1 MILVEH
7 STLSDEQTYSIADLA
22 SEFGVTPRAIR
33 FYEDRGLIAPKRAG
47 QSRIYSPSDRA
58 RLSWILRGKRTG
70 FSLSEIGELL
80 DLYLLGD
87 GRLTQAKV
95 TLDKCRERISNLE
108 TQRQDIDE
116 TIAELGEFCDTLETM
131 IMDGSMPKTGRQTTS

>member
-1 MILVEH
+1 M
-7 STLSDEQTYSIADLA
+7 SDEQTYSIADLA
-22 SEFGVTPRAIR
+22 SEFGVTLRAIR
-33 FYEDRGLIAPKRAG
+33 FDEDRGLIAPNRAG
-47 QSRIYSPSDRA
+47 QSRIYSPTDRA

-116 TIAELGEFCDTLETM
+116 TIEELGEFCDTLEPMTA
-131 IMDGSMPKTGRQTTS
+131 DGSLPKAGSGTSS